1 MCTALHFKT
10 NDRYFGRT
18 LDNDCS
24 FGEKVVITP
33 RNFPVEFRNG
43 KKSEHH
49 YAIIGTALIKED
61 YPLYFD
67 AVNEKGL
74 CIAGLRFAQSVKYSK
89 HCDSKESISVFELI
103 PRLLCECKSVKE
115 VTEIIKNSVI
125 VDTPFSQELLSAPL
139 HWMIADSESTMVL
152 EAVESGIKI
161 YDTNIGVL
169 TNEPPFPIQLAKLN
183 DYMCLSNNA
192 AKNNFSKEIQL
203 NEYSRGMGAIGLPGD
218 LSSSSRFVRA
228 AFFKLNSVCEKDENT
243 SISQF
248 FHILDTVSQPLGG
261 CITENGKYETTVY
274 NSCCNAD
281 KGIYY
286 YTTYGD
292 RTVKAV
298 DLHAEDLEGEILIS
312 YNMESKLTLRFQ
324 NHISPPCCETHKE
337 QVPSAF

>member
-1 MCTALHFKT
+1 MCTALHLKT
-10 NDRYFGRT
+10 GDRYFGRT

-33 RNFPVEFRNG
+33 RNFPFKFTSG
-43 KKSEHH
+43 KSSANH
-49 YAIIGTALIKED
+49 YAIIGTALIKKN

-74 CIAGLRFAQSVKYSK
+74 CIAGLRFAQSAKYSE
-89 HCDSKESISVFELI
+89 HCNSKESIAVFELI
-103 PRLLCECKSVKE
+103 PRILCECKSVKE
-115 VTEIIKNSVI
+115 VTEIIKSSAI
-125 VDTPFSQELLSAPL
+125 VDTPFSKELPSAPL
-139 HWMIADSESTMVL
+139 HWMIADSESTVVI
-152 EAVESGIKI
+152 ESVENGINI
-161 YDTNIGVL
+161 YDASLGVL

-183 DYMCLSNNA
+183 DYIGISNCA
-192 AKNNFSKEIQL
+192 VQNNFSKEIHL

-228 AFFKLNSVCEKDENT
+228 AFFKLNSVCEKDENA

-261 CITENGKYETTVY
+261 CITENRKYETTVY
-274 NSCCNAD
+274 TSCCNAD

-298 DLHAEDLEGEILIS
+298 DLHAEDLEGKILIS

-324 NHISPPCCETHKE
+324 NRLSPPCCETHKE